1 MALLRIKLEL
11 IKFWAI
17 EIWKEL
23 SSLKNETIMVVEKK
37 KKSFDIVK
45 DRPSFLIEDWQ
56 VLQIIRWFYI

>member
-17 EIWKEL
+17 ETWKEL
-23 SSLKNETIMVVEKK
+23 SSLKKWDDYGGRK

>member
-1 MALLRIKLEL
+1 MALLKIKLEL

-37 KKSFDIVK
+37 RV
-45 DRPSFLIEDWQ
+45 LI
-56 VLQIIRWFYI
+56 